1 MTSLYNTK
9 MSVSNPRKNSVMLQN
24 LNFKP
29 CKDYFK
35 ESGLQFKPAMTL
47 VKNFPGY
54 VSLPQKA
61 QEKHIVAKT
70 LQLDADKASEVS
82 RNRGNKFTLNRP
94 LVFNTVFEQPDRFLL
109 CEDDKGVEWF
119 VSSNPVQ
126 TFLSVLDRKV
136 SDDWISF
143 QCKGKY
149 HAVFKRFVQ
158 RGKVEAH
165 FSKLLVGRIVPDT
178 PETSRQI

>member
-9 MSVSNPRKNSVMLQN
+9 MSVSNPRKKSVMLQN
-24 LNFKP
+24 GNYKP
-29 CKDYFK
+29 CIDYFK
-35 ESGLQFKPAMTL
+35 ESGLQCKFKMTL
-47 VKNFPGY
+47 INKFHTYP
-54 VSLPQKA
+54 SLPQKA

-82 RNRGNKFTLNRP
+82 RNRGNKFTSNRP

-149 HAVFKRFVQ
+149 HAVFKKYVKG
-158 RGKVEAH
+158 GKVEAH

-178 PETSRQI
+178 AETS